1 LEENDAEMTPYGRHK
16 KVRFPSKTDCHP
28 KKGYINWWETVC
40 DVIPRKTMKRIWMRD
55 LQKELQ
61 EKA

>member
-1 LEENDAEMTPYGRHK
+1 MNSAMRPYGRHK
-16 KVRFPSKTDCHP
+16 KVRFPSKTDYHP
-28 KKGYINWWETVC
+28 KKGYINWWEDVC